1 MKQKAFVEHP
11 LCISSHDSHFYIHC
25 FQSFAL
31 DICTKSRDE
40 LMVSFNVSN
49 PLRCSIYILHIKK
62 LSCREVKPR
71 AAKRSV
77 LEGESYTDS
86 FIQGGL
92 SKALGR

>member
-1 MKQKAFVEHP
+1 
-11 LCISSHDSHFYIHC
+11 
-25 FQSFAL
+25 
-31 DICTKSRDE
+31 
-40 LMVSFNVSN
+40 MVSFNVSN

-77 LEGESYTDS
+77 LEGESYIDS